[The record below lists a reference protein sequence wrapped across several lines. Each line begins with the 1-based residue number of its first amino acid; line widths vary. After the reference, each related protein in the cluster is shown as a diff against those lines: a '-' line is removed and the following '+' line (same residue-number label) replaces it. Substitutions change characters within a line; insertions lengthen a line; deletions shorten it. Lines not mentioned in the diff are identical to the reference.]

1 MANAAV
7 GKPWSRLAIGILTGL
22 VAGAVFLL
30 GALELSGAAVFAQD
44 LNGTAKLGRELG
56 TMVTGF
62 AAAALVAQPV
72 RERVARVLPIDP
84 ENPVHA
90 LALVLAVILFGLTAT
105 TIVFTDILATIQAQ
119 PPLTVGDLVLQEVP
133 FLVLALVGVGLFMR
147 RDIPNASVRLGLVVP
162 AWWHVALALAAAG
175 VFFAFGLGM
184 DVLGQ
189 AVTPQ
194 LAQRVQAVSQH
205 VFGNLANPVGIAA
218 LALVPGICE
227 DVLFRGALQPR
238 IGLLPSALLFAAI
251 HTEYG
256 LSVSTLAVFV
266 IAVGLGLIRKYSNT
280 TSSALCHATYNLLVG
295 FGIAGSIAAAAL
307 GAELVLA
314 GLAVYGVWT
323 HRKAIA
329 ATVSP

>member
-1 MANAAV
+1 
-7 GKPWSRLAIGILTGL
+7 
-22 VAGAVFLL
+22 
-30 GALELSGAAVFAQD
+30 
-44 LNGTAKLGRELG
+44 
-56 TMVTGF
+56 
-62 AAAALVAQPV
+62 
-72 RERVARVLPIDP
+72 
-84 ENPVHA
+84 
-90 LALVLAVILFGLTAT
+90 
-105 TIVFTDILATIQAQ
+105 
-119 PPLTVGDLVLQEVP
+119 
-133 FLVLALVGVGLFMR
+133 
-147 RDIPNASVRLGLVVP
+147 
-162 AWWHVALALAAAG
+162 

-194 LAQRVQAVSQH
+194 LAQRVQTVSQH

-238 IGLLPSALLFAAI
+238 IGLVPSALLFAAI

-295 FGIAGSIAAAAL
+295 FGIAGSIMAVAL
-307 GAELVLA
+307 GAEVVLVGVA
-314 GLAVYGVWT
+314 AYGVWA
-323 HRKAIA
+323 HRKAIVA
-329 ATVSP
+329 AVSP